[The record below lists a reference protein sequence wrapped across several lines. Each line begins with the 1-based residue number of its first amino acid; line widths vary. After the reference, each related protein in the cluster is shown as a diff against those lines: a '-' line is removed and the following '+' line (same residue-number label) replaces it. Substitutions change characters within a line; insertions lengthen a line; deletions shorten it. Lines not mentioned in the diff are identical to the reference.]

1 MAGHIVNDRQIQ
13 QLIDIDSIW
22 HIYVYYIVVK
32 NGDNMNMYEWYLVDQ
47 ERMASEAVNTLETI
61 HHESIQILSY

>member
-22 HIYVYYIVVK
+22 HIYLAFVVK
-32 NGDNMNMYEWYLVDQ
+32 DGYNMNM
-47 ERMASEAVNTLETI
+47 
-61 HHESIQILSY
+61 